1 MILSCGHEYENGSG
15 RRKRCPA
22 CAREAH
28 LEQLRVASRAHHLA
42 TYEHKRRTL

>member
-22 CAREAH
+22 CAELAKRAQIRESV
-28 LEQLRVASRAHHLA
+28 LRAGRAV
-42 TYEHKRRTL
+42 

>member
-22 CAREAH
+22 CAELAKRA
-28 LEQLRVASRAHHLA
+28 QTRASVLRKERGV
-42 TYEHKRRTL
+42 